1 MINETIIQTAN
12 EVKKIKKT
20 TLLFRI
26 ILLEF

>member
-12 EVKKIKKT
+12 EVKKIKKN

>member
-12 EVKKIKKT
+12 EVKKNKNT